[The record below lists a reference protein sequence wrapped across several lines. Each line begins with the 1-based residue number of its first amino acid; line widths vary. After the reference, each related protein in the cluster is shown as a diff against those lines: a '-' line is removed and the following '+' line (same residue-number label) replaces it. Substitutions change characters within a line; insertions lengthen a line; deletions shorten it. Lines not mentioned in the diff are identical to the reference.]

1 MKTKAAVIVDEF
13 TLENLKDHWQLY
25 EIDYQDPLK
34 QIEQFKPDLLFVE
47 SVWTGVN
54 GSWRGLF
61 SAKSRKLQ
69 AIVEFCRLRSIPTVF
84 WNKEDPV
91 HFDDF
96 TERCDIAG
104 WFDYI
109 FTSELDC
116 VGDYAAKYPGSRCF
130 VLPFFYNENKYQ
142 PTLTKKNP
150 GYFFAGTYYKKFAE
164 RNIAFDNIMAYLG
177 KQGAT
182 VSIYDRNFGSGQK
195 DLEFPE
201 RYKPFLKGKVDP
213 AEMVSVY
220 QEYQHCINLNTVQN
234 GQTMFARRVIE
245 CLACHTSVLS
255 NYSRALDIL
264 FQSKRRIVADN
275 VVEYSPL
282 DCIEIVKELS
292 SEKALHFIE
301 SVVLEAIQPTESVI
315 AQLNTYAGYTRTTL
329 ESVEHVIRFT
339 EAEVNRPEVSCQLED
354 DTLRIQSS
362 LPEDQHGY
370 INFSQQFD
378 VRQQSHVHFLFE
390 ASASAALL
398 DVWLL
403 NKEGELIFRNIY
415 SRTQEIS
422 VGIPSAAVSV
432 KVAVRVTG
440 PHHDLTCKLALGR
453 KIKIP
458 TCILPL
464 HQNYHILRGPSYELI
479 ERLNRL
485 PVIDAEILYYTDD
498 DFDFSYQV
506 IQGYPVVIGGDLVK
520 AAVDTGRL
528 LYDKQRERMRV

>member
-1 MKTKAAVIVDEF
+1 VKTKAAVIVDEF

-104 WFDYI
+104 WFDFI

-116 VGDYAAKYPGSRCF
+116 MGDYAAKYPGSRCF

-264 FQSKRRIVADN
+264 FSSKRRFIAN
-275 VVEYSPL
+275 NIVEYQPEHCSVV
-282 DCIEIVKELS
+282 IEGLT
-292 SEKALHFIE
+292 SENATAFIE
-301 SVVLEAIQPTESVI
+301 SIALRDTLPAEGFIAELNAKAGYERTVLELFENAIVFSEPRVS
-315 AQLNTYAGYTRTTL
+315 
-329 ESVEHVIRFT
+329 SVELSCKIQ
-339 EAEVNRPEVSCQLED
+339 AESMCIHSELAE
-354 DTLRIQSS
+354 
-362 LPEDQHGY
+362 EQHGY
-370 INFSQQFD
+370 VNFSNEFD
-378 VRQQSHVHFLFE
+378 VRNRSHMHFLFQ
-390 ASASAALL
+390 ASSAFALL

-403 NKEGELIFRNIY
+403 NAQGEIVFRNIF
-415 SRTQEIS
+415 SRTQDIS
-422 VGIPSAAVSV
+422 IGIPTDAFIL
-432 KVAVRVTG
+432 KVAIRVTG
-440 PHHDLTCKLALGR
+440 PHKDLVCKLAFG
-453 KIKIP
+453 KKVKIP
-458 TCILPL
+458 RRILPL
-464 HQNYHILRGPSYELI
+464 NESYFFIRGRLTELSDK
-479 ERLNRL
+479 LSRL
-485 PVIDAEILYYTDD
+485 PVANAEIFYYTGN
-498 DFDFSYQV
+498 DFDFSYHI
-506 IQGYPVVIGGDLVK
+506 IQGYSVVIGGEVVK
-520 AAVDTGRL
+520 SALEAGRL
-528 LYDKQRERMRV
+528 AVGYSIQ